1 MTKKTTKKKK
11 NEPGKAPAVTYHEK
25 QLKNDVKNI
34 KDELGMAPA
43 VHRKKLE
50 NDIESVHDRIDILIE
65 DFGDQIAEMKKKLD
79 KVCSRLG
86 LPLS

>member
-1 MTKKTTKKKK
+1 MTKKKK

-25 QLKNDVKNI
+25 QLENDVKNI
-34 KDELGMAPA
+34 KDEL
-43 VHRKKLE
+43 
-50 NDIESVHDRIDILIE
+50 NNVHDRIDMLIE
-65 DFGDQIAEMKKKLD
+65 DFGDQIAGMKKKLD

>member
-25 QLKNDVKNI
+25 QLKNDV
-34 KDELGMAPA
+34 
-43 VHRKKLE
+43 
-50 NDIESVHDRIDILIE
+50 ESVHDRIDILIE